1 MMSRR
6 VDLTAA
12 TAIVALLVCGAD
24 RAADPA
30 TDVSAD
36 GVGAATATVGSTV
49 ATSFETVSTTE
60 PELGTTST
68 TQWTPPSITWPTT
81 PYTLPRDYGARF
93 LRL

>member
-49 ATSFETVSTTE
+49 TTSFETVSTTE
-60 PELGTTST
+60 PEPLRYSVPDAWG
-68 TQWTPPSITWPTT
+68 
-81 PYTLPRDYGARF
+81 PRRGP
-93 LRL
+93 